1 MRIALIG
8 SGARE
13 HIIAEKLATDDNE
26 LFSIMPKKNPA
37 IAMLSKKYWICDTN
51 SQEAVV
57 DCLKNEDIDVGFASP
72 DATLAAGISDALEKI
87 GILIA
92 SPTKAAAR
100 IEWDKEFMHSLM
112 TRHKLAGSPKYHLV
126 TDMDEAKSALKE
138 LEEVAIK
145 PLGLTGGKGVRVTG
159 DHLHSEQDAIAYL
172 NELLRKDG
180 KALIEEKI
188 EGEEF
193 SLQAFCDG
201 SRIATMPPV
210 QDHKRAFE
218 NDLGANTGGMGSY
231 SAGKLLP
238 FIEEKDI
245 EQATK
250 IMQSVVHA
258 MKKDGTPFRG
268 VLYGQFMV
276 CKDSVRLIEFNA
288 RFGDPEAM
296 NVLALLQNDLSD
308 IFLSITDE
316 KLEIPQFKDAF
327 TVVKYIVPEGYPDK
341 AIADSPVNVDIEKIQ
356 HNDGKIYFA
365 SVYEK
370 DGKVYTTG
378 SRAFATLG
386 VSEQLEEA
394 EMIAEE
400 CCKYV
405 TGKVWHRKDIGT
417 KELIEKKM
425 DHIKK
430 IRRNIG

>member
-8 SGARE
+8 NGARE
-13 HIIAEKLATDDNE
+13 HIIAEKLATDENE
-26 LFSIMPKKNPA
+26 LFTVMQKKNPA
-37 IAMLSKKYWICDTN
+37 IAMLSKKYFICDIN
-51 SQEAVV
+51 NPEAVAN
-57 DCLKNEDIDVGFASP
+57 CLKNEDIDVGFASP
-72 DATLAAGISDALEKI
+72 DATLAAGISDALTKI
-87 GILIA
+87 SILVA
-92 SPTKAAAR
+92 SPSKAAAR
-100 IEWDKEFMHSLM
+100 LEWDKEFARSLM
-112 TRHKLAGSPKYHLV
+112 TRHKINGSPEHKLV
-126 TDMDEAKSALKE
+126 THINDAAKAIKE
-138 LEEVAIK
+138 FEGVAIK
-145 PLGLTGGKGVRVTG
+145 PIGLTAGKGVRVSG
-159 DHLHSEQDAIAYL
+159 DHLNSNEDALNYA

-180 KALIEEKI
+180 RVLIEEKL

-201 SRIATMPPV
+201 TRIATMPPV

-218 NDLGANTGGMGSY
+218 NDEGPNTGGMGSY
-231 SAGKLLP
+231 STGALLP
-238 FIEEKDI
+238 FIEESDI
-245 EQATK
+245 DEATK

-276 CKDSVRLIEFNA
+276 CKQGLRLIEFNA

-296 NVLALLQNDLSD
+296 NVLSLLENDLSD
-308 IFLSITDE
+308 ILLSITDGQ
-316 KLEIPQFKDAF
+316 LESPQFKDAS

-341 AIADSPVNVDIEKIQ
+341 PVADSPIDVDIEKIK
-356 HNDGKIYFA
+356 HNNGKIYFA

-370 DGKVYTTG
+370 GGRVYTTG

-386 VSEQLEEA
+386 IGEKLEEA

-417 KELIEKKM
+417 KELVEKKVE
-425 DHIKK
+425 HV
-430 IRRNIG
+430 RAVRNQ